1 MPAEKSADAARLFA
15 KYELF
20 SLMDKFEL
28 NINDAHAPEPEKVN
42 RSIIKKAS
50 NSAAK
55 HIFTAPFRKMKSP
68 IFILQTAMK
77 SRLFIRLTRGMPN
90 L

>member
-1 MPAEKSADAARLFA
+1 
-15 KYELF
+15 
-20 SLMDKFEL
+20 MDKFEL

-42 RSIIKKAS
+42 RSIIKKEADYS
-50 NSAAK
+50 SLKFGGKAY
-55 HIFTAPFRKMKSP
+55 FTAPFRKMKSP